1 MRKRTIN
8 LLIALVM
15 TIMVFSPMTAIA
27 ETTELTTTQAPLENA
42 ATEKEWVT
50 KGWNRLYK
58 DEAFQAERFITRG
71 EFLALINSL
80 FEFKDQKEISFT
92 DVPQESLYFKEVAKA
107 INAGY
112 IQGNGDSTFKPERE
126 VTNIEAY
133 IMISRILNLDITK
146 QPEKMLQFK
155 DSNEVPQWAFGQVEA
170 YVQKGFLE
178 GKNKIKPFEKIL
190 GIDAVML
197 LEIAAA
203 TKESAIVE
211 TPAVEEEVKGNGNNP
226 LNFLGAYFVSVDGT
240 QSVELGKLEDGNTTD
255 EIIIKLVFDRGVV
268 RDNWENNKSQIKL
281 QSNKG
286 DEIAGEVFRIEGV
299 DTEKE
304 FIFVKL
310 LEEIKSGKTV
320 NIVIGADLKAN
331 NGNSLGTE
339 QTLSFVVK

>member
-8 LLIALVM
+8 LLIALVVA
-15 TIMVFSPMTAIA
+15 IMVFSPLTAIA
-27 ETTELTTTQAPLENA
+27 ETTEPTVTQAPLDIQ

-58 DEAFQAERFITRG
+58 DEAFQSEKFITRG
-71 EFLALINSL
+71 EFLALINSMY
-80 FEFKDQKEISFT
+80 EFKEQKEVSFA
-92 DVPQESLYFKEVAKA
+92 DVPQDSLYYKEVAKA

-112 IQGNGDSTFKPERE
+112 IQGNGDNTFKPERE

-146 QPEKMLQFK
+146 QPDKMLQFK

-190 GIDAVML
+190 GSDAVAL
-197 LEIAAA
+197 LEIVAAN
-203 TKESAIVE
+203 KEAVVVE
-211 TPAVEEEVKGNGNNP
+211 TPAVEEEVKGNGKNP
-226 LNFLGAYFVSVDGT
+226 LNFLGAYFVRIDGT
-240 QSVELGKLEDGNTTD
+240 QSVDLGKLEDGNTTD

-268 RDNWENNKSQIKL
+268 RDNWENNQSQIKL

-286 DEIAGEVFRIEGV
+286 DLIASEVFRIEGV

-304 FIFVKL
+304 FIFIKP

-339 QTLSFVVK
+339 QTISFVVK